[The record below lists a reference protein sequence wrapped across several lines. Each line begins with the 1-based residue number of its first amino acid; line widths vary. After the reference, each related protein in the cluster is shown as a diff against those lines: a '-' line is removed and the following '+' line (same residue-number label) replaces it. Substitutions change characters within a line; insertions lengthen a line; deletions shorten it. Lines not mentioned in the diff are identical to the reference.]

1 MFVRRK
7 WIWKVKSEKWK
18 KQCKSNAKII
28 YKLFFFKVYWWWFCL
43 ELKLFICTHSRSS
56 KAQMLPL
63 NCHKLL
69 TVSNHSPLI
78 WCEAHCK
85 HNQKLKIFNNSFDI
99 TNTIWLGLWIPF
111 NQNDN
116 TKKRGENRW
125 ICLCPFFLS
134 QWRWCDQSCAEWYAT
149 KKLWRSVR
157 LLANKHF
164 FH

>member
-7 WIWKVKSEKWK
+7 WIWKVKSERSNA
-18 KQCKSNAKII
+18 KSNAKII
-28 YKLFFFKVYWWWFCL
+28 YKLFFFKVHWWWFCL

-116 TKKRGENRW
+116 SKKCVKTVGSVSVLSFCHSEGDVTKVAQNDTPLKSYGG
-125 ICLCPFFLS
+125 
-134 QWRWCDQSCAEWYAT
+134 QSD
-149 KKLWRSVR
+149 
-157 LLANKHF
+157 F
-164 FH
+164 